1 MWEAY
6 LEGWVSSQLS
16 TVQQSASYP
25 RPSLQAQLLNHQ
37 HFQLQD
43 PDPNAIQ
50 DQCKLFVHKSKFVP
64 HRQINKMFIKLN
76 LLISAP
82 LLFLMPVT

>member
-6 LEGWVSSQLS
+6 LEGWVLSQLS

-43 PDPNAIQ
+43 PDPI
-50 DQCKLFVHKSKFVP
+50 KPSSIVHSW
-64 HRQINKMFIKLN
+64 
-76 LLISAP
+76 
-82 LLFLMPVT
+82 